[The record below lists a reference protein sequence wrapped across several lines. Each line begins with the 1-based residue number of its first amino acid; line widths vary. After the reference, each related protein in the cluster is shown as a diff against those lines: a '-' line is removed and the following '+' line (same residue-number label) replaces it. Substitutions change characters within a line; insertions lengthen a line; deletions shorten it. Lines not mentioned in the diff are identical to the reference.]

1 MAKFT
6 LQYTGEQIDEAV
18 GLALDNIN
26 ENMAYVS
33 EEEQES
39 ATVPL
44 NADTLEGH
52 NVNSL
57 LDRIYP
63 VGSIYMSISSTNPTT
78 LFGGTWEQIKDTF
91 LLSAGDTYTA
101 GAIGGEATHTLIE
114 NELPAISGT
123 VDFRAWGSGAP
134 FLHPEGAFASLGEQ
148 SDTALGFASG
158 GTEDGYRR
166 LKYSFG
172 NGKAHNNMPPY
183 LAVYMWRRTA

>member
-26 ENMAYVS
+26 GNMAYVS
-33 EEEQES
+33 EEEQEN

-57 LDRIYP
+57 LNRIYP
-63 VGSIYMSISSTNPTT
+63 VGSIYMSISSTNPIT

-101 GAIGGEATHTLIE
+101 GAIGGEATHKLTIE
-114 NELPAISGT
+114 EIPGHTHEMSNSFIVYDTSSTKKLDTTGNST
-123 VDFRAWGSGAP
+123 KVDTNNNVGATTK
-134 FLHPEGAFASLGEQ
+134 S
-148 SDTALGFASG
+148 TG
-158 GTEDGYRR
+158 GGQ
-166 LKYSFG
+166 
-172 NGKAHNNMPPY
+172 AHNNMPPY
-183 LAVYMWRRTA
+183 LAVYMWQRTA